1 MSMDNL
7 KKLLETRENSVKTD
21 FFVMNFY
28 KIEICT
34 KEALNDSF
42 ILSVLG
48 SAGVLAGLH
57 SKYLKSLKHTKV
69 KKISPVKVDVA
80 VKTFSFI
87 CEFNTQ
93 ILKIQ
98 FFGLKLSKFPS
109 FCFQAS
115 QKVRNARKKKL
126 EIKEKKENFEEKTL
140 IYIKTIQLSLN
151 HKTYLTFA
159 NNKIISSNHTIQQKN
174 YSLNNQKFRKIKHE
188 NTSTTEIIINSILLE
203 TLVSKSSRIMNLFA
217 IPCAYDVPPYNNLNP
232 KSFAINCMIKQ
243 DEFEN
248 TSNSDVKV
256 SVQPLGIFARAKS
269 IAKIQKIIEK
279 LLSSDGKSQ
288 VLDVFNVF
296 SLFLFDNKGIL
307 EEKVMIFNLFAH
319 EIIGSLF
326 INKTEL
332 SKIRIKD
339 IEFSNIK
346 DTQKFEGKISFLSI
360 LAENEKYDEHVL
372 PLSENS
378 TNFEFFYCPT
388 KNLLNITVSDLKLV
402 FLNNFIEKNLS
413 FFDYISSKNPKT
425 SKKISKNEE
434 TPSVFTVE
442 VVFINSALV
451 LPKNSQSD
459 EMLLAKFTRAQ
470 LTTHE
475 NQEID

>member
-1 MSMDNL
+1 
-7 KKLLETRENSVKTD
+7 
-21 FFVMNFY
+21 
-28 KIEICT
+28 
-34 KEALNDSF
+34 
-42 ILSVLG
+42 LS
-48 SAGVLAGLH
+48 
-57 SKYLKSLKHTKV
+57 
-69 KKISPVKVDVA
+69 
-80 VKTFSFI
+80 
-87 CEFNTQ
+87 
-93 ILKIQ
+93 
-98 FFGLKLSKFPS
+98 
-109 FCFQAS
+109 
-115 QKVRNARKKKL
+115 
-126 EIKEKKENFEEKTL
+126 
-140 IYIKTIQLSLN
+140 
-151 HKTYLTFA
+151 
-159 NNKIISSNHTIQQKN
+159 
-174 YSLNNQKFRKIKHE
+174 
-188 NTSTTEIIINSILLE
+188 
-203 TLVSKSSRIMNLFA
+203 